1 MPGSRS
7 GYSSVSSASSR
18 TKKRVSN
25 MAKARAAK
33 AHKKFLAQSGS
44 NWNLHTTGK
53 RSGYGTGRPINIFR
67 NTATVQ
73 EGYLPFNQQGYFR
86 LPFSENF
93 AITTNGTSGLAGGT
107 YTYNLS
113 GPYDPRIQLLGGQ
126 PMQWDQINPQ
136 YERYWVRKAEVSVH
150 FSNPSGSGMIV
161 GCRVRSS
168 TNPIEAYSK
177 TIDQCRE
184 MDLTKMR
191 TLNMNGEGNQSF
203 KFSVYP
209 WQVIGITKD
218 QYNNLEYG
226 AATNTIPQVSAIL
239 EPFAFSTVAAADLT
253 IRCYVK
259 IIYYIQLTNKQTVF
273 DA

>member
-1 MPGSRS
+1 MPWVKGQSGNPRGRPRTRTTLAAARSR
-7 GYSSVSSASSR
+7 SSASRARSASNSR
-18 TKKRVSN
+18 LSTVNRFAS
-25 MAKARAAK
+25 AADK
-33 AHKKFLAQSGS
+33 YRGA
-44 NWNLHTTGK
+44 
-53 RSGYGTGRPINIFR
+53 GRPINIFR

-126 PMQWDQINPQ
+126 PMQWDQINPL

-150 FSNPSGSGMIV
+150 YSNPSGSGMIV
-161 GCRVRSS
+161 GCRVRAS
-168 TNPIEAYSK
+168 TNPIEAYGK

-191 TLNMNGEGNQSF
+191 TLNMNGEGNQTF
-203 KFSVYP
+203 KFTVYP
-209 WQVIGITKD
+209 WQIIGITKD

-226 AATNTIPQVSAIL
+226 AAINTIPQVSTVL